1 MFFFKEYSP
10 HPALHDFI
18 RHYWIIHIQFDP
30 RILNQS
36 PSPKPYPP
44 NTEQCLYFYPF
55 DLPHSVPIGSETAL
69 SAASSNIVGQQL
81 TRQNITINPNYLM
94 LKVSFHPG
102 ALFRLLGV
110 PMYLLADG
118 VADLESITSHTLKEV
133 NERLPE
139 AISYADMIQLVET
152 FLLKKAA
159 QCQRDA
165 LPIDWVARQMLRS
178 SAYHQLDRLAHD
190 ACLSPRQFERKFRE
204 RVGVSP
210 KLFTRIARFGQA
222 YKLREASPDRSWADI
237 AYACDYYDPNHLVK
251 DFQQFAG
258 TTPSQLFADE
268 LALQQFFSAC
278 EQASLRE

>member
-1 MFFFKEYSP
+1 MFFFKEYAP

-18 RHYWIIHIQFDP
+18 RHYWIIHIQFDS
-30 RILNQS
+30 RTLRQS

-44 NTEQCLYFYPF
+44 TAEQCLYFYPF
-55 DLPHSVPIGSETAL
+55 DLPHSVSVGSQTPL

-81 TRQNITINPNYLM
+81 TRQNITIKPNYLM

-118 VADLESITSHTLKEV
+118 VADLESVTSHTLKEV

-139 AISYADMIQLVET
+139 ALSYAAMIHLVED

-159 QCQRDA
+159 QCRQDV
-165 LPIDWVARQMLRS
+165 LPIDRVARQMLRS

-222 YKLREASPDRSWADI
+222 YKLRETSPGRSWADI
-237 AYACDYYDPNHLVK
+237 AYACAYYDPNHLVK

-258 TTPSQLFADE
+258 ATPSQLFADE
-268 LALQQFFSAC
+268 LALQQFFTAY
-278 EQASLRE
+278 EQAGLRG